1 MIISFAD
8 LLSMLFYILLI
19 VLVIALI
26 ILVINA
32 IKTLDKVDKLVDG
45 VSQKSQKLNGLFS
58 IIDNTTDAVV
68 GFSDKIIV
76 VLSNAIGKLFN
87 RKKECENDEEK

>member
-8 LLSMLFYILLI
+8 VLSILFYILLI

-32 IKTLDKVDKLVDG
+32 IKTLDKVDKLVDD

-68 GFSDKIIV
+68 SFSDKIV
-76 VLSNAIGKLFN
+76 GALANVIGKLFN
-87 RKKECENDEEK
+87 RKKESENDEEK

>member
-1 MIISFAD
+1 MISVAD
-8 LLSMLFYILLI
+8 TFSILFYILLI

-32 IKTLDKVDKLVDG
+32 IKTLDKVDKLVDDL
-45 VSQKSQKLNGLFS
+45 SQKSTKLDGLFS

-68 GFSDKIIV
+68 TFSDTIV
-76 VLSNAIGKLFN
+76 GFLSGAVSKLFK
-87 RKKECENDEEK
+87 RKGKENDEEK

>member
-1 MIISFAD
+1 MMINFSD
-8 LLSMLFYILLI
+8 VLSILFYILLI

-32 IKTLDKVDKLVDG
+32 IKTLDKVDKLVDD
-45 VSQKSQKLNGLFS
+45 VSQKSRKLNGLFC

-68 GFSDKIIV
+68 GFSDTIV
-76 VLSNAIGKLFN
+76 SFLSNAIGKIFN
-87 RKKECENDEEK
+87 RKKEKENDQEK